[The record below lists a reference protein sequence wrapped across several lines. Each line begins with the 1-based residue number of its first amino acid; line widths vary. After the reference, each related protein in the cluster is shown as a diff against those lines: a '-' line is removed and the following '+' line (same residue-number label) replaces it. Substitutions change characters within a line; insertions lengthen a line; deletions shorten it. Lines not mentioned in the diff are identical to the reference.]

1 MAVGFLFPSSA
12 RGFPTPSH
20 MNITPAANRA
30 ARARPPGSFDFV
42 EDSVFLLGLLYLEL
56 GLAPELAFRAAL
68 ADYDCAF
75 ERSEACPR

>member
-1 MAVGFLFPSSA
+1 
-12 RGFPTPSH
+12 
-20 MNITPAANRA
+20 MNITTAANRA
-30 ARARPPGSFDFV
+30 ARVRPPGSFDFV

-75 ERSEACPR
+75 ERNEPCPR